1 MTIEDG
7 SDSSNERNSEDSNI
21 VSYSHDIEPSLTG
34 YAHEL
39 EYTDAELLR
48 FKKSDLSTSETS
60 SDSNDEFDSSRLENL
75 HL

>member
-1 MTIEDG
+1 MVAIAQTK
-7 SDSSNERNSEDSNI
+7 ERNSEDSKI

-48 FKKSDLSTSETS
+48 FKKSTSETS
-60 SDSNDEFDSSRLENL
+60 SNDEFDFSHLENL
-75 HL
+75 HNKLYLLMFA